1 MKDVAVLGVGMTPF
15 VAKTEVSLR
24 EQAYRAGRAALDDAG
39 VGFPRVGSVYMGYL
53 WEPTMTGVRFLKEF
67 GLTGVHVQHV
77 QNASATGSA
86 ALLEA
91 VRAVA
96 GGHSEI
102 AMAIGFDDMQRING
116 AGFSNE
122 SAEGVILPAAFFA
135 LWAQERMLTYG
146 TTPATL
152 AAIAAKNWNNAARNP
167 MAQRR
172 PTTAVTAE
180 KVLASKMIADPLTSM
195 MAAGVGQG
203 AAAVIV
209 GSAELARKLHPDRP
223 PVLVAAS
230 TMQSESY
237 TPYHLFVGPVIGPS
251 GMTRT
256 TAEVA
261 YNQAGLGP
269 DDLDLVQVH
278 DAFPIEE
285 LVYYEKLG
293 LCPEGEGDKLVAENA
308 TGLGGRIPVSTDG
321 GLIGRG
327 HPGGPTGLAQ
337 IWETTLQLR
346 GEAGERQVPDAK
358 VGLCHMVGGG
368 SVCVVHIL
376 RRGS

>member
-1 MKDVAVLGVGMTPF
+1 MKDVAILGVGMTPF
-15 VAKTEVSLR
+15 VARTEVSLR
-24 EQAYRAGRAALDDAG
+24 EQVYRAGKAALGDSG
-39 VGFPRVGSVYMGYL
+39 VTFPQIGSVYMGYL

-86 ALLEA
+86 AMLEA

-102 AMAIGFDDMQRING
+102 AMAIGFDDMQHISG
-116 AGFSNE
+116 TGFSNE

-135 LWAQERMLTYG
+135 LWAQERMLTHG
-146 TTPATL
+146 TTQETL
-152 AAIAAKNWNNAARNP
+152 AAIAAKNWNHAALNP

-172 PTTAVTAE
+172 PSSPVTAE
-180 KVLASKMIADPLTSM
+180 KVLASKMIAEPLTSM
-195 MAAGVGQG
+195 MSAAVGQG

-209 GSAELARKLHPDRP
+209 GSVDLARKLHPDRP

-230 TMQSESY
+230 TMQSESF
-237 TPYHLFVGPVIGPS
+237 TPHHLFVGPVVGPLE
-251 GMTRT
+251 MT
-256 TAEVA
+256 TATADAA
-261 YNQAGLGP
+261 YEQAGLGP
-269 DDLDLVQVH
+269 EDLDVVQVH

-285 LVYYEKLG
+285 LYYYERLG
-293 LCPEGEGDKLVAENA
+293 ICADGDGDKLVAEGA
-308 TGLGGRIPVSTDG
+308 TALGGRIPFSTDG

-346 GEAGERQVPDAK
+346 GEAGERQVPDAR

-376 RRGS
+376 RRG

>member
-1 MKDVAVLGVGMTPF
+1 MKDVAILGVGMTPF
-15 VAKTEVSLR
+15 VAKTEASLR
-24 EQAYRAGRAALDDAG
+24 EQVYRAGRAALGDAG
-39 VGFPRVGSVYMGYL
+39 VTFPQVESVYMGYL

-86 ALLEA
+86 AMLEA
-91 VRAVA
+91 VRTVA
-96 GGHSEI
+96 GGHSEV
-102 AMAIGFDDMQRING
+102 AMAIGFDDMQHISG
-116 AGFSNE
+116 TGFSSE

-135 LWAQERMLTYG
+135 LWAQERMLDYG
-146 TTPATL
+146 TTPETL
-152 AAIAAKNWNNAARNP
+152 ATIAAKNWNNAALNP
-167 MAQRR
+167 MAQRQ
-172 PTTAVTAE
+172 PATAVTPE
-180 KVLASKMIADPLTSM
+180 KVMASKMIADPLTSM
-195 MAAGVGQG
+195 MSAAVGQG

-209 GSAELARKLHPDRP
+209 GSVELARKLHPDRP
-223 PVLVAAS
+223 PVLVSAA

-237 TPYHLFVGPVIGPS
+237 TPHHLFVGPVVGPS
-251 GMTRT
+251 EMTAT
-256 TAEVA
+256 TAEAA

-269 DDLDLVQVH
+269 EDLDIVQVH
-278 DAFPIEE
+278 DAFPVEE

-293 LCPEGEGDKLVAENA
+293 ICPEGEGDKLVADGA
-308 TGLGGRIPVSTDG
+308 TSLGGRIPFSTDG

-346 GEAGERQVPDAK
+346 GEAGARQVPDAK

-376 RRGS
+376 QRGT

>member
-1 MKDVAVLGVGMTPF
+1 
-15 VAKTEVSLR
+15 
-24 EQAYRAGRAALDDAG
+24 
-39 VGFPRVGSVYMGYL
+39 
-53 WEPTMTGVRFLKEF
+53 MTGVRILKEF

-96 GGHSEI
+96 GGHTEI
-102 AMAIGFDDMQRING
+102 AMAIGFDDMQHISG
-116 AGFSNE
+116 TGFSSE

-135 LWAQERMLTYG
+135 LWAQERMLDNG
-146 TTPATL
+146 TTSQTL
-152 AAIAAKNWNNAARNP
+152 ATIAAKNWNNAALNP
-167 MAQRR
+167 MAQRQ
-172 PTTAVTAE
+172 PTAAVTPE
-180 KVLASKMIADPLTSM
+180 KVLASKMIAEPLTSM
-195 MAAGVGQG
+195 MSAAVGQG
-203 AAAVIV
+203 AAAVVV
-209 GSAELARKLHPDRP
+209 GSVELARRLQPDRA

-230 TMQSESY
+230 TMQSERY
-237 TPYHLFVGPVIGPS
+237 TPHHLFVGPVVGPLE
-251 GMTRT
+251 MTT
-256 TAEVA
+256 ATAEVA

-269 DDLDLVQVH
+269 DDLDVVQVH

-285 LVYYEKLG
+285 LIYYERLG
-293 LCPEGEGDKLVAENA
+293 ICGDGEGDKLVAEGA
-308 TGLGGRIPVSTDG
+308 TSLGGRIPFSTDG

-346 GEAGERQVPDAK
+346 GEAGPRQVPDAK

-368 SVCVVHIL
+368 SVCVIHIL